1 MPLPDVNTVAAHDFW
16 GFVCCQPCAL
26 DHATVR
32 IGSTAKLM
40 SIQDRCLQQRPL
52 ADRAFMDFKYTP
64 AGSLEQRSALARLHA
79 LVLEWIELESGP
91 CSLGHKETSR
101 RHQDLLTHS
110 LGL

>member
-1 MPLPDVNTVAAHDFW
+1 MPLPDVNTAASHDFW
-16 GFVCCQPCAL
+16 RFVCCQSFAL
-26 DHATVR
+26 DLATVR

-64 AGSLEQRSALARLHA
+64 AGSLEQRGALARLHA
-79 LVLEWIELESGP
+79 LILQWIELESGS
-91 CSLGHKETSR
+91 CSLGHEETSR
-101 RHQDLLTHS
+101 GHQDLLTHS